1 MLKTSTLIL
10 AAVAVFG
17 MTQLANAQGFIADT
31 HFHDV
36 PHTTTH
42 TDLVRHGNHYHAVP
56 HTTTHIDRVPHT
68 TLRPINH
75 WRPRYVPHTSTHF
88 HRVRHGFHSHLVP
101 HTTTHW
107 HGH

>member
-1 MLKTSTLIL
+1 MFLSVAHDRAINEPPPGSSLKKLASFRENEMLKTSTLVM

-56 HTTTHIDRVPHT
+56 HTLSLIHISEPT
-68 TLRPINH
+68 RP
-75 WRPRYVPHTSTHF
+75 Y
-88 HRVRHGFHSHLVP
+88 
-101 HTTTHW
+101 
-107 HGH
+107 